1 MNPQSTPVVFKAAE
15 NEEELQQILALQQ
28 INLPKNIS
36 QEESIDQG
44 FVTVEHNFQLL
55 SSMNESAPQIIASA
69 EGKVV
74 GYALVMLETFST
86 QIPVLIPMFKMLSKL
101 SYEGKAFGAYRF
113 YVMGQVCVDKAYRGL
128 GLFDGMYHEQRRQ
141 MSGDYDFVVTEVAT
155 RNTRSM
161 RAHERVGFK
170 TIHTY
175 TDSEHG
181 EEWAI
186 ILWNWK

>member
-1 MNPQSTPVVFKAAE
+1 MNAPNEKIVFKAAE
-15 NEEELQQILALQQ
+15 SEEELQQILALQQ

-36 QEESIDQG
+36 QEESRDQG
-44 FVTVEHNFQLL
+44 FVTVEHDFPLL

-69 EGKVV
+69 AGKVI
-74 GYALVMLETFST
+74 GYALVMLEHFSS
-86 QIPVLIPMFKMLSKL
+86 QIPVLIPMFKMLSTL
-101 SYEGKAFGAYRF
+101 SYQGKSFEEYRY
-113 YVMGQVCVDKAYRGL
+113 YVMGQVCVDKAFRGQ

-141 MSGDYDFVVTEVAT
+141 LSGKYDFVVTEVAT

-161 RAHERVGFK
+161 RAHERVGFE
-170 TIHTY
+170 TIHIY
-175 TDSEHG
+175 TDQNHG